1 MKRGSIL
8 LILPLSLLLVL
19 VTVTIIIAS
28 AGSARPGSARPVCGR
43 SGYLAKFIP
52 GGTVVIP
59 WRITR

>member
-1 MKRGSIL
+1 MKSWKNVL

-19 VTVTIIIAS
+19 VTVTIIIAC
-28 AGSARPGSARPVCGR
+28 AGSARPVCGR